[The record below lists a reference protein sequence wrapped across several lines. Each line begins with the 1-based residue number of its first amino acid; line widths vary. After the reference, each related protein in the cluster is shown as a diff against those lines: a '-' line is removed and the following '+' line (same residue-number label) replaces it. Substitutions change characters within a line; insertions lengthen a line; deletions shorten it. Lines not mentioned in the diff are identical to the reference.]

1 MTIVEV
7 SSGYLPG
14 WLRVGGWRPVRRFA
28 TESAVYG
35 LVLVAALV
43 AVAGAANW
51 DVIVKVSATVVVF
64 WAVHV
69 YVGMV
74 AHLDDQQDSG
84 VLLPARIKAAARVAV
99 LHSWG
104 MLVVAVLPLAV
115 LLLGHSG
122 LLSEQ
127 QAVWACLWLCVALLG
142 VIGYVKVAAW
152 TTILWVRLASGLV
165 IALLG
170 LMLVLLKMWVH

>member
-1 MTIVEV
+1 M
-7 SSGYLPG
+7 
-14 WLRVGGWRPVRRFA
+14 RRFA

-35 LVLVAALV
+35 LVLVTSLV
-43 AVAGAANW
+43 AITPAANW
-51 DVIVKVSATVVVF
+51 DVIVKVYATVVVF
-64 WAVHV
+64 WAAHV

-84 VLLPARIKAAARVAV
+84 VLLLPRIRAAARVAV

-104 MLVVAVLPLAV
+104 MLVAPVLPLAV

-127 QAVWACLWLCVALLG
+127 QAVWACSWLCVALLG
-142 VIGYVKVAAW
+142 VLGYAKATAW
-152 TTILWVRLASGLV
+152 TTSLWVRLASGV
-165 IALLG
+165 AIALLG
-170 LMLVLLKMWVH
+170 VVLVLLKMWVH

>member
-1 MTIVEV
+1 M
-7 SSGYLPG
+7 
-14 WLRVGGWRPVRRFA
+14 RRFA

-35 LVLVAALV
+35 VVLVASLV
-43 AVAGAANW
+43 AIAGGADW

-64 WAVHV
+64 WAAHV

-84 VLLPARIKAAARVAV
+84 VPVLARIRAAARVAV
-99 LHSWG
+99 LHSRE
-104 MLVVAVLPLAV
+104 MLIAPVLPLAV

-127 QAVWACLWLCVALLG
+127 QAVWACMWSCVALLG
-142 VIGYVKVAAW
+142 VLGYAKVAAW
-152 TTILWVRLASGLV
+152 TTSLWVRLASGV
-165 IALLG
+165 AVALLG
-170 LMLVLLKMWVH
+170 LVLVLLKMWVH

>member
-1 MTIVEV
+1 V
-7 SSGYLPG
+7 
-14 WLRVGGWRPVRRFA
+14 
-28 TESAVYG
+28 
-35 LVLVAALV
+35 VLVTSLV
-43 AVAGAANW
+43 AITPAANW

-64 WAVHV
+64 WAAHV

-84 VLLPARIKAAARVAV
+84 VLVLDRIRAAARIAV
-99 LHSWG
+99 VHSWG
-104 MLVVAVLPLAV
+104 MLVAPVLPLAV

-142 VIGYVKVAAW
+142 VLGYAKATAW
-152 TTILWVRLASGLV
+152 TTSLWVRLASGV
-165 IALLG
+165 AIALLG
-170 LMLVLLKMWVH
+170 VVLVLLKMWVH

>member
-1 MTIVEV
+1 MK
-7 SSGYLPG
+7 
-14 WLRVGGWRPVRRFA
+14 RFA

-35 LVLVAALV
+35 VVLVAGLV
-43 AVAGAANW
+43 AITPAANW

-74 AHLDDQQDSG
+74 AHLDDQQGSG
-84 VLLPARIKAAARVAV
+84 ILVLARIRAAARVA
-99 LHSWG
+99 LRHSSG
-104 MLVVAVLPLAV
+104 MLVAPVLPLAV

-127 QAVWACLWLCVALLG
+127 QAVWACSWLCVALLG
-142 VIGYVKVAAW
+142 VLGYTKATAW
-152 TTILWVRLASGLV
+152 TTSLWVRLASGLV
-165 IALLG
+165 IAFLG
-170 LMLVLLKMWVH
+170 LVLVLLKMWVH

>member
-1 MTIVEV
+1 V
-7 SSGYLPG
+7 
-14 WLRVGGWRPVRRFA
+14 
-28 TESAVYG
+28 
-35 LVLVAALV
+35 VLIAGLV

-84 VLLPARIKAAARVAV
+84 VPLIPRIRAAARVAV

-104 MLVVAVLPLAV
+104 MLVAGVLPVAV

-142 VIGYVKVAAW
+142 VLGYAKATAW
-152 TTILWVRLASGLV
+152 TTSLWIRLASGV
-165 IALLG
+165 VVALLG
-170 LMLVLLKMWVH
+170 VVLVLLKMWVH

>member
-1 MTIVEV
+1 M
-7 SSGYLPG
+7 
-14 WLRVGGWRPVRRFA
+14 RRFA

-35 LVLVAALV
+35 VMLVASLV
-43 AVAGAANW
+43 AVTGAANW
-51 DVIVKVSATVVVF
+51 DVIVKVCATVVVF

-74 AHLDDQQDSG
+74 AHLDDDQDSG
-84 VLLPARIKAAARVAV
+84 VLAFARVRAAARVAV
-99 LHSWG
+99 RHSWG
-104 MLVVAVLPLAV
+104 MLVSPVLPVAV

-127 QAVWACLWLCVALLG
+127 QAVWACSWWCVALLG
-142 VIGYVKVAAW
+142 VLGYAKVAAW
-152 TTILWVRLASGLV
+152 TTRVWVRLVGGVA

-170 LMLVLLKMWVH
+170 LVLVLLKMWVH

>member
-1 MTIVEV
+1 M
-7 SSGYLPG
+7 
-14 WLRVGGWRPVRRFA
+14 GGWRPVRRFA

-35 LVLVAALV
+35 VVLVTSLV
-43 AVAGAANW
+43 AITPAANW

-64 WAVHV
+64 WAAHV

-84 VLLPARIKAAARVAV
+84 VLVLARIKAAARVAV
-99 LHSWG
+99 DHSWG
-104 MLVVAVLPLAV
+104 MLVAPVLPLAV

-127 QAVWACLWLCVALLG
+127 QAVWACLWLCVVMLG
-142 VIGYVKVAAW
+142 VLGYAKVTAW
-152 TTILWVRLASGLV
+152 ATSLWVRLASGV
-165 IALLG
+165 AIALLG
-170 LMLVLLKMWVH
+170 VVLVLLKMWVH

>member
-1 MTIVEV
+1 M
-7 SSGYLPG
+7 
-14 WLRVGGWRPVRRFA
+14 GGWRPVRRIA

-35 LVLVAALV
+35 VVLVASLV
-43 AVAGAANW
+43 AVAGAVNW

-64 WAVHV
+64 WAAHV

-84 VLLPARIKAAARVAV
+84 GLVLARIRAAARVAV

-104 MLVVAVLPLAV
+104 MLVAPVLPLAV
-115 LLLGHSG
+115 LLLGHIG

-127 QAVWACLWLCVALLG
+127 QAVLACSWLCVALLG
-142 VIGYVKVAAW
+142 VLGYVKATPW
-152 TTILWVRLASGLV
+152 TTSLWVRLASGV
-165 IALLG
+165 TIALLG
-170 LMLVLLKMWVH
+170 IVLVLLKMWVH